1 MTTLA
6 DLVTVS
12 RTGNTIHLW
21 LATEVPPH
29 VNMTQAGKWV
39 EERAIAYNEFHKTWK
54 ERIRMAMAV
63 NKVEPLPGK
72 VPLFVSLVFQ
82 YECPFH
88 SFDVEN
94 LEKSAIDLCQ
104 RIVFLGVDSWIDRK
118 VTDRIWAPTGVSITF
133 GRL

>member
-1 MTTLA
+1 MTELA

-12 RTGNTIHLW
+12 RQKDTIHLW

-29 VNMTQAGKWV
+29 VNMTQAGKW
-39 EERAIAYNEFHKTWK
+39 EKRARAYNDFHKTWK
-54 ERIRMAMAV
+54 ERIRLAMATSG
-63 NKVEPLPGK
+63 VEPLPGK

-82 YECPFH
+82 YERPFH
-88 SFDVEN
+88 SFDVDN

-104 RIVFLGVDSWIDRK
+104 RIVWSGADSWIDRK
-118 VTDRIWAPTGVSITF
+118 VTDRIPGETGTSISI